1 MKHLILSAEETF
13 STKIVDE
20 PEELGEKDEE
30 RIDNT
35 HETILDEKRSVEKY
49 LVNRMETEKKEIEE
63 ICESTTT
70 IVEYMDHEKSQTEP
84 GESVKPAWK

>member
-20 PEELGEKDEE
+20 PEELGEKDDE
-30 RIDNT
+30 RIDNI
-35 HETILDEKRSVEKY
+35 HETILDVKSSVEKC
-49 LVNRMETEKKEIEE
+49 LVNTMETMKMEIEE
-63 ICESTTT
+63 ICESTNT